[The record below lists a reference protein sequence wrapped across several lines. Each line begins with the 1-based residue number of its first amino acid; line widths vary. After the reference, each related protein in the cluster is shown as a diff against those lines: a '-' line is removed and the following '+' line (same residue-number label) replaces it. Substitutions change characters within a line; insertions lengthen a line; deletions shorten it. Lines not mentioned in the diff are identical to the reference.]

1 MKYAMIVVFFAVGLI
16 EVMSIAFRPISL
28 SFRLFGNIFAGEN
41 LLDAMSNTIQHPAW
55 AKAVFSVILPIPFY
69 LMELL
74 VGVVQAI
81 VFMLLTAGFTA
92 VICMHDDPHERKS
105 H

>member
-1 MKYAMIVVFFAVGLI
+1 VV
-16 EVMSIAFRPISL
+16 
-28 SFRLFGNIFAGEN
+28 
-41 LLDAMSNTIQHPAW
+41 
-55 AKAVFSVILPIPFY
+55 LPIPFY

-74 VGVVQAI
+74 VGFVQAI

-92 VICMHDDPHERKS
+92 VICMHQEEPQAGVH